1 MVSKMRNFKKESHP
15 LSKEASNMYDVNKI
29 RKDFPMLNDPKA
41 SDLIF
46 LDNASTTFKPQ
57 CVLDAM
63 NEYYT
68 TYTAN
73 SHRGDYDTCFKA
85 DTKIAETRKLV
96 AEFVNCD
103 ENEVV
108 FTAGTTMSINL
119 IAYGYAMKFLKAG
132 DEIVIDEGEH
142 ASNSLPWFKVAEK
155 TGAVIK
161 FIPLNEKGAVTK
173 ENLVKTLSNRTK
185 IVALAAVTNVL
196 GCKIDV
202 KEFAKE
208 IHKVGAI
215 FALDGAQSVPHMK
228 TDFKDLDVDFLSFSG
243 HKMLGPTGVGCLIG
257 KYDLLDKMDSFLVGG
272 GMNVT
277 FSKDVTVEVL
287 NPPVK
292 FEAGTLNIA
301 GIIGL
306 GAAIKY
312 INSIG
317 IDNIEAYE
325 HELKAYAIKRFSE
338 LDDIIVYNKD
348 TDAGIVTFNRKG
360 IFSQDE
366 ATLLNYRR
374 IAVRSGQ
381 HCAKMLNG
389 FIGCESTLRASFY
402 LYTSKEDID
411 RLVDVLKEKGDILD
425 AYFN

>member
-1 MVSKMRNFKKESHP
+1 
-15 LSKEASNMYDVNKI
+15 MYDVNKI
-29 RKDFPMLNDPKA
+29 RKDFPMLNNPNA
-41 SDLIF
+41 SNLTF

-57 CVLDAM
+57 KVLDEI
-63 NEYYT
+63 NLYYT

-73 SHRGDYDTCFKA
+73 SHRGDYDTCYQV
-85 DTKIAETRKLV
+85 DQKIAETRKKV
-96 AEFVNCD
+96 AKFVNAE

-108 FTAGTTMSINL
+108 FTSGTTMSINL
-119 IAYGYAMKFLKAG
+119 IAYGYAMKYLKAG
-132 DEIVIDEGEH
+132 DEIVIDEAEH

-161 FIPLNEKGAVTK
+161 FVPLNEKGRITK
-173 ENLVKTLSNRTK
+173 ENLIKTLSNRTK

-196 GCKIDV
+196 GYKIDA

-215 FALDGAQSVPHMK
+215 FALDGAQSVPHTK
-228 TDFKDLDVDFLSFSG
+228 TDFKDLGVDFLSFSA
-243 HKMLGPTGVGCLIG
+243 HKMLGPTGVGCLVG
-257 KYDLLDKMDSFLVGG
+257 KYVLLSKMDSFLTGG

-277 FSKDVTVEVL
+277 FSKDVSVEVL
-287 NPPVK
+287 NPPTK

-301 GIIGL
+301 GIIGF
-306 GAAIKY
+306 GAAIDY
-312 INSIG
+312 INGIG
-317 IDNIEAYE
+317 IDAIEE
-325 HELKAYAIKRFSE
+325 HEKELRDYAHTRLNE

-348 TDAGIVTFNRKG
+348 SDAGIVAFNRKG

-366 ATLLNYRR
+366 ATLLNYRK

-381 HCAKMLNG
+381 HCAKMLNDYL
-389 FIGCESTLRASFY
+389 GCAATLRASFY
-402 LYTSKEDID
+402 LYTTKEDID
-411 RLVDVLKEKGDILD
+411 RLIDVLKEKGDILD

>member
-1 MVSKMRNFKKESHP
+1 
-15 LSKEASNMYDVNKI
+15 MYDVNKI
-29 RKDFPMLNDPKA
+29 RKDFPMLTNPNA
-41 SDLIF
+41 SDLTF

-57 CVLDAM
+57 CVIDGVT
-63 NEYYT
+63 EYYT

-73 SHRGDYDTCFKA
+73 SHRGDYDTCFKV
-85 DTKIAETRKLV
+85 DQKIEETRKLI
-96 AEFVNCD
+96 AEFVNAD

-108 FTAGTTMSINL
+108 FTSGTTMSINL
-119 IAYGYAMKFLKAG
+119 IAYGYAMKYLKAG
-132 DEIVIDEGEH
+132 DEIVIDENEH

-155 TGAVIK
+155 TGAVVK
-161 FIPLNEKGAVTK
+161 FIPLDEKGVISK

-196 GCKIDV
+196 GNKIDV

-208 IHKVGAI
+208 IHKVGAL
-215 FALDGAQSVPHMK
+215 FALDGAQSVPHSK

-243 HKMLGPTGVGCLIG
+243 HKMLGPTGVGCLVG
-257 KYDLLDKMDSFLVGG
+257 KYELLERMDSFLVGG

-277 FSKDVTVEVL
+277 FSKDVTVEEL
-287 NPPVK
+287 NPPTK

-306 GAAIKY
+306 GAAVKY

-325 HELKAYAIKRFSE
+325 HELKAYAIKRFKE
-338 LDDIIVYNKD
+338 LDDIIVYNAD
-348 TDAGIVTFNRKG
+348 SEAGIVTFNRRG

-366 ATLLNYRR
+366 ATLLNYRK

-381 HCAKMLNG
+381 HCAKMLNSFLG
-389 FIGCESTLRASFY
+389 VESTLRASFY

-411 RLVDVLKEKGDILD
+411 KLVDVLKEKGDILD

>member
-1 MVSKMRNFKKESHP
+1 MF
-15 LSKEASNMYDVNKI
+15 DVYKI
-29 RKDFPMLNDPKA
+29 RKDFPMLTSKDA
-41 SDLIF
+41 SDLTF

-57 CVLDAM
+57 CVIDAVT
-63 NEYYT
+63 EYYT

-85 DTKIAETRKLV
+85 DQKIAETRKLI
-96 AEFVNCD
+96 ADFINAD

-108 FTAGTTMSINL
+108 FTSGTTMSINL
-119 IAYGYAMKFLKAG
+119 IAYGYAMKYLKAG
-132 DEIVIDEGEH
+132 DEIIVDEAEH
-142 ASNSLPWFKVAEK
+142 ASNTLPWFKVAEK

-161 FIPLNEKGAVTK
+161 FIPLDEKGAICK

-196 GCKIDV
+196 GNKIDV

-208 IHKVGAI
+208 VHKVGAL
-215 FALDGAQSVPHMK
+215 FMLDGAQSVPHMK
-228 TDFKDLDVDFLSFSG
+228 TDFKYLDVDFLSFSG
-243 HKMLGPTGVGCLIG
+243 HKMLGPTGIGCLVG
-257 KYDLLDKMDSFLVGG
+257 KYELLEKMDSFLTGG

-277 FSKDVTVEVL
+277 FAKDVSVEEL
-287 NPPVK
+287 NPPTK

-306 GAAIKY
+306 GAAVRY

-317 IDNIEAYE
+317 IDNIEVHE
-325 HELKAYAIKRFSE
+325 HALKAYAINRFKE
-338 LDDIIVYNKD
+338 LDDIIVYNAD
-348 TDAGIVTFNRKG
+348 TEAGIVTFNRKG

-366 ATLLNYRR
+366 ATLLNYRK

-381 HCAKMLNG
+381 HCAKMLNNFLG
-389 FIGCESTLRASFY
+389 VEATLRASFY
-402 LYTSKEDID
+402 LYTTKEDID
-411 RLVDVLKEKGDILD
+411 YLVDVLKEKGDILD

>member
-1 MVSKMRNFKKESHP
+1 MF
-15 LSKEASNMYDVNKI
+15 DVYKI
-29 RKDFPMLNDPKA
+29 RKDFPMLTSKDA
-41 SDLIF
+41 SDLTF

-57 CVLDAM
+57 CVIDAVT
-63 NEYYT
+63 EYYT

-85 DTKIAETRKLV
+85 DQKIAETRKLI
-96 AEFVNCD
+96 ADFINAD

-108 FTAGTTMSINL
+108 FTSGTTMSINL
-119 IAYGYAMKFLKAG
+119 IAYGYAMKYLKAG
-132 DEIVIDEGEH
+132 DEIIIDEAEH
-142 ASNSLPWFKVAEK
+142 ASNTLPWFKVAEK

-161 FIPLNEKGAVTK
+161 FIPLDEKGTISK

-196 GCKIDV
+196 GNKIDV

-208 IHKVGAI
+208 VHKVGAL
-215 FALDGAQSVPHMK
+215 FMLDGAQSVPHMK

-243 HKMLGPTGVGCLIG
+243 HKMLGPTGIGCLVG
-257 KYDLLDKMDSFLVGG
+257 KYSLLEKMDSFLTGG

-277 FSKDVTVEVL
+277 FTKDVSVEEL
-287 NPPVK
+287 NPPTK

-306 GAAIKY
+306 GAAVRY

-317 IDNIEAYE
+317 IDNIEAHE
-325 HELKAYAIKRFSE
+325 HALKAYAISRFKE
-338 LDDIIVYNKD
+338 LDDIIVYNAD
-348 TDAGIVTFNRKG
+348 TEAGIVTFNRKG

-366 ATLLNYRR
+366 ATLLNYRK

-381 HCAKMLNG
+381 HCAKMLNNFLG
-389 FIGCESTLRASFY
+389 VESTLRASFY
-402 LYTSKEDID
+402 LYTTKEDID
-411 RLVDVLKEKGDILD
+411 YLIDVLKEKGDILD

>member
-1 MVSKMRNFKKESHP
+1 
-15 LSKEASNMYDVNKI
+15 MYDVYKI
-29 RKDFPMLNDPKA
+29 RKDFPMFTNPKA
-41 SDLIF
+41 TDLVF
-46 LDNASTTFKPQ
+46 LDNASTTYKPQ

-68 TYTAN
+68 TFNAN

-85 DTKIAETRKLV
+85 DLKIEESRKLI
-96 AEFVNCD
+96 AKFVNCE

-108 FTAGTTMSINL
+108 FTAGTTMSVNL

-185 IVALAAVTNVL
+185 LVALAAVTNVL

-208 IHKVGAI
+208 VHKVGAL
-215 FALDGAQSVPHMK
+215 FALDGAQSVPHSK
-228 TDFKDLDVDFLSFSG
+228 TDFKDLDIDFLSFSA

-257 KYDLLDKMDSFLVGG
+257 KYELLDKMDCFLMGG

-277 FSKDVTVEVL
+277 FSKDVTVEPL
-287 NPPVK
+287 NPPTK

-301 GIIGL
+301 GIIGF
-306 GAAIKY
+306 GAAVKY
-312 INSIG
+312 IMDIG
-317 IDNIEAYE
+317 IEDIEAYE
-325 HELKAYAIKRFSE
+325 HELKAYAIKRFDE
-338 LDDIIVYNKD
+338 LDDIVVYNHD
-348 TDAGIVTFNRKG
+348 TEAGIVTFNRKDV
-360 IFSQDE
+360 FSQDE
-366 ATLLNYRR
+366 GTLLNYKR

-381 HCAKMLNG
+381 HCAKMLNKFLG
-389 FIGCESTLRASFY
+389 VDSTLRASFY
-402 LYTSKEDID
+402 LYTTKEDID